1 MNQGNFAGQL
11 GLVPSASV
19 STEQG
24 TDMEALGEILLFQNS
39 SQESHKKWYNFEILF
54 HWKKGISSDYFLITC
69 SKIFQFN
76 IAKSLQA
83 QDISA

>member
-39 SQESHKKWYNFEILF
+39 SQESHKK
-54 HWKKGISSDYFLITC
+54 
-69 SKIFQFN
+69 
-76 IAKSLQA
+76 
-83 QDISA
+83 